1 MKTPS
6 DATGGGPARWQVTGM
21 DCGTCAARIEDALAG
36 VDGIAD
42 VHVSLATGVLA
53 ARLESTGAEAAV
65 ERTVQSLGY
74 GIAPLDATATPPVA
88 THLTPGYRRAL
99 WAVVGMNLGYGVVEG
114 VGGFLADSQ
123 ALKADALDFLGDGL
137 ITMLGLVAIGWRTTA
152 RARLALLQALFLA
165 LLGLAVLVSTGY
177 RVFVQNE
184 PVAGLMGVFGAV
196 ALVVNVAAAVVLIP
210 HRAGD
215 ASVRAVWLFSRNDAI
230 GNAAVVGA
238 AGVVAWTGSA
248 WPDLLVAVAIAG
260 LFLHAAAAIVQDALR
275 DLRREPPGRD
285 R

>member
-1 MKTPS
+1 M
-6 DATGGGPARWQVTGM
+6 DAVR
-21 DCGTCAARIEDALAG
+21 
-36 VDGIAD
+36 D
-42 VHVSLATGVLA
+42 VHVSLATGLLT
-53 ARLESTGAEAAV
+53 ARLETAGAAAAV
-65 ERTVQSLGY
+65 EQTVQGLGY
-74 GIAPLDATATPPVA
+74 GIAPGDGNAPATVA
-88 THLTPGYRRAL
+88 THLTRGYRRAL
-99 WAVVGMNLGYGVVEG
+99 WAVVLMNLGYGVVEG
-114 VGGFLADSQ
+114 AGGFLADSQ

-137 ITMLGLVAIGWRTTA
+137 ITMLGLVAIRWKTTA

-184 PVAGLMGVFGAV
+184 PLPGLMGAFGAV

-230 GNAAVVGA
+230 GNAAVVVA

-260 LFLHAAAAIVQDALR
+260 LFLHAAASIVRDALR
-275 DLRREPPGRD
+275 DLRDEAAAHD
-285 R
+285 S

>member
-1 MKTPS
+1 MNTPS
-6 DATGGGPARWQVTGM
+6 NATGGAAARWQVTGM
-21 DCGTCAARIEDALAG
+21 DCGACAARIEDELAG
-36 VDGIAD
+36 LDGIRD
-42 VHVSLATGVLA
+42 VHVSLATGVLTA
-53 ARLESTGAEAAV
+53 SLARAGAEAAV
-65 ERTVQSLGY
+65 ERTVAGLGY
-74 GIAPLDATATPPVA
+74 GIAALDGTATPPFA
-88 THLTPGYRRAL
+88 THLAPGYRRAL
-99 WAVVGMNLGYGVVEG
+99 WAVVVMNLGYGVVEG

-123 ALKADALDFLGDGL
+123 ALKADALDFLGDGF
-137 ITMLGLVAIGWRTTA
+137 ITMLGLVAVRWRTTA

-184 PVAGLMGVFGAV
+184 PLPGLMGVFGAV

-238 AGVVAWTGSA
+238 AGAVAWTGSA

-260 LFLHAAAAIVQDALR
+260 LFLHAAASIVRDALR
-275 DLRREPPGRD
+275 DLRRDALERD
-285 R
+285 G

>member
-1 MKTPS
+1 MPRVGVRRAGRS
-6 DATGGGPARWQVTGM
+6 PAWT
-21 DCGTCAARIEDALAG
+21 AARARPG
-36 VDGIAD
+36 SRTHWRGGRRAD

-53 ARLESTGAEAAV
+53 ARLASTGAEAAV

-99 WAVVGMNLGYGVVEG
+99 WAVVIMNLGYGVVEG

-230 GNAAVVGA
+230 GNAAVVGGGGRRGMDGQRV
-238 AGVVAWTGSA
+238 AGPARRRGHRRPLPA
-248 WPDLLVAVAIAG
+248 RRRCHRAG
-260 LFLHAAAAIVQDALR
+260 R
-275 DLRREPPGRD
+275 PP
-285 R
+285 